1 MASDPI
7 YDPLRRFP
15 ALDLKGLKMAR
26 MIMKAAQGA
35 RPKKTSPKVEIVD
48 RIVERAGRRIALRI
62 YRPKTVERPG
72 VLVFFH
78 GGGFVVGDL
87 DTEHDRGVDYAA
99 LGECLVVSVDY
110 RLAPE
115 NPFPAA
121 HEDGWEVLHWVREGG
136 LGEDVDTRRLGVGG
150 GSAGASIAA
159 GLALRDRDE
168 GVGLVSFSLL
178 MQPVVDH
185 LSSQPSAMTFTDTP
199 FLRAGDLPK
208 AWGAYLGRLSPDDR
222 RISYAAPFAAKTYR
236 GLGPTLVVIGEDDP
250 SRDEAMHMAMRMIAD
265 QVEVELHYF
274 PGAPHGFEMVE
285 AAPATATS
293 MKLRASALRRELGR
307 PSAVAR

>member
-26 MIMKAAQGA
+26 VMMKAMQRAQP
-35 RPKKTSPKVEIVD
+35 RKTSPAVTFED
-48 RIVERAGRRIALRI
+48 RVIARPHRSIPVRI
-62 YRPKTVERPG
+62 YRPVGVERPG
-72 VLVFFH
+72 VLLFFH

-87 DTEHDRGVDYAA
+87 DTEHPRGVDYAE
-99 LGECLVVSVDY
+99 LGGVVVVSVDY

-121 HEDGWEVLHWVREGG
+121 HDDAWSILEWVLEGG
-136 LGEDVDTRRLGVGG
+136 LGEGVDPGRLGVAG
-150 GSAGASIAA
+150 GSAGACLAA

-168 GVGLVSFSLL
+168 ARGAISFSLL

-185 LSSQPSAMTFTDTP
+185 LGTHPSAQAFNDTP
-199 FLRAGDLPK
+199 FLRAKDLPK
-208 AWGAYLGRLSPDDR
+208 AWGAYLPRPPSMPRL
-222 RISYAAPFAAKTYR
+222 SYAAPLYAQTYS
-236 GLGPTLVVIGEDDP
+236 GLAPTFVVVGEDDP
-250 SRDEAMHMAMRMIAD
+250 SRDEALAMALRMVD
-265 QVEVELHYF
+265 DGVEVELHFF

-285 AAPATATS
+285 TAPATLTALQ
-293 MKLRASALRRELGR
+293 LRGSALRRALGR
-307 PSAVAR
+307 PTARA

>member
-35 RPKKTSPKVEIVD
+35 RPRKTSPKVEMVD
-48 RIVERAGRRIALRI
+48 RIVERAGRRIAVRI
-62 YRPKTVERPG
+62 YRPKAIERPG

-87 DTEHDRGVDYAA
+87 DTEHERGVDYAA

-121 HEDGWEVLHWVREGG
+121 HDDGWEILSWVREGG
-136 LGEDVDTRRLGVGG
+136 LGEGVDIRRLGVGG
-150 GSAGASIAA
+150 GSAGACLAA

-168 GVGLVSFSLL
+168 GTGFIGFSLL

-185 LSSQPSAMTFTDTP
+185 LSSQPSARTFTDTP

-208 AWGAYLGRLSPDDR
+208 AWGAYLGKLASDDP
-222 RISYAAPFAAKTYR
+222 RINWAAPFSARTYR
-236 GLGPTLVVIGEDDP
+236 GLGPTLVVVGEDDP
-250 SRDEAMHMAMRMIAD
+250 SRDEALDMALRMVAD
-265 QVEVELHYF
+265 GVEVELHYF

-285 AAPATATS
+285 TAPATATS
-293 MKLRASALRRELGR
+293 MRLRASALRRELGR
-307 PSAVAR
+307 PGPAAR